1 MPEMRKLL
9 ARFVESTDE
18 SLRKRTAQAD
28 PPGGI
33 TTPEYARE
41 MTGSTS
47 CRAYY
52 ETLRHTTGRSL
63 ELSPNSRPQEQ
74 QRRTAHW
81 THLSVI
87 AREGK
92 PENPVARVYPH
103 TSRPSTCE
111 QWFSLSN
118 SLGRRARSRYG

>member
-47 CRAYY
+47 LCRN
-52 ETLRHTTGRSL
+52 LGHPPIRQSHHTI
-63 ELSPNSRPQEQ
+63 EIWKQN
-74 QRRTAHW
+74 
-81 THLSVI
+81 I
-87 AREGK
+87 
-92 PENPVARVYPH
+92 
-103 TSRPSTCE
+103 
-111 QWFSLSN
+111 
-118 SLGRRARSRYG
+118 